1 MRRLLFLFA
10 TIILLTSCSE
20 SYDDAYSRGYG
31 DGYASGYNSTCN
43 IRTTLIAG
51 DFDKRGYQDGY
62 NAGRSDGSNDCI
74 VDRANDNVR
83 Y

>member
-1 MRRLLFLFA
+1 M
-10 TIILLTSCSE
+10 SK
-20 SYDDAYSRGYG
+20 
-31 DGYASGYNSTCN
+31 
-43 IRTTLIAG
+43 IAG